1 MSPEANNPTPEQQD
15 EKPYV
20 LKAREL
26 AEAVAAKAEQDTE
39 GRFQAVD
46 TYVADI
52 LNAAD
57 AGEVGDYT
65 KSDLLKQFNTFKSLV
80 GKSEEERNGIDPFML
95 IPRANGLRDAFR
107 LLEADAQTSMDL
119 RLSLELNVRGNETVA
134 TERVSEPSPEMITSE
149 IVREKMGGVSLDAMG
164 IDEPLPEAG
173 AAEGEAHKLS
183 KEEYLSTLADGLS
196 TEDLE
201 ILESYAK
208 NKAAQNRTT
217 SVGEYDNATYWGREA
232 HKDLKRLSNAV
243 TKELAD
249 RYAHARNY
257 Y

>member
-1 MSPEANNPTPEQQD
+1 MSPEENNPTPEQQD

-134 TERVSEPSPEMITSE
+134 TERVSEPSPEMITSK
-149 IVREKMGGVSLDAMG
+149 IVLEKMGGASLDAMG
-164 IDEPLPEAG
+164 VNEPLPEA
-173 AAEGEAHKLS
+173 EASESEAPKLS
-183 KEEYLSTLADGLS
+183 KEEYLSTLADGFS
-196 TEDLE
+196 EEEIAALE
-201 ILESYAK
+201 QYATS
-208 NKAAQNRTT
+208 KAALNRATAN
-217 SVGEYDNATYWGREA
+217 GEYDNAAHWKREVYS
-232 HKDLKRLSNAV
+232 DLKR
-243 TKELAD
+243 
-249 RYAHARNY
+249 
-257 Y
+257 